1 MRRNGFTL
9 VELLSVI
16 VIIGILGAI
25 SVGIIINTV
34 SNTKNDIDE
43 AQKEI
48 LGSSAKLYFN
58 ENVDLFSVENTYTVY
73 IQNDLVKNNYIEEFL
88 DSNDNRLYGTIELII
103 DKENDTILNVSVG
116 EIKISTNNIEE

>member
-1 MRRNGFTL
+1 MRKNGFTL

-58 ENVDLFSVENTYTVY
+58 ENVDLFSVGNTYTVY
-73 IQNDLVKNNYIEEFL
+73 IQKDLVNNNYIEEFL